1 MLATAYAM
9 PCCLNERISRI
20 CRIFLGSEGFWICS
34 SWTNWPLQCLSAL
47 KFHSFSISIL
57 ELMKTKAQ
65 SYTAFVNIHSLLVPQ
80 LKVVLRALG
89 KTECS
94 QVQAQGKDPR
104 FTELT
109 LEFYR
114 KTPLCTNSTVVVTV
128 CARNSRQ
135 DTNTH
140 RTKTDFWK
148 WTHLAGMKLLCL
160 RHPEV
165 LGNST
170 KRRY

>member
-1 MLATAYAM
+1 M
-9 PCCLNERISRI
+9 PCLAVLMRGFHIFS
-20 CRIFLGSEGFWICS
+20 IFLGSEGFWICS

-47 KFHSFSISIL
+47 KFHSFSISIVQV
-57 ELMKTKAQ
+57 MKTKAQ
-65 SYTAFVNIHSLLVPQ
+65 RYTAFVNIHSLLVPQ
-80 LKVVLRALG
+80 LKVALRALG

-109 LEFYR
+109 LEFNR
-114 KTPLCTNSTVVVTV
+114 KTPLCTNSTVVMTV
-128 CARNSRQ
+128 RARNNRQQ

-148 WTHLAGMKLLCL
+148 WTHSAGMKLLCL

-170 KRRY
+170 KRGY